1 MKGKRYPNYDHKTI
15 RDMFLDTTSRL
26 PNKVGFMEKRPGK
39 KEFENITYA
48 KFREDVI
55 SLGTSLIQNLNLQDE
70 KVAIIGENSYI
81 WAVSYFAITCGVGI
95 VVPIDKDLPANEI
108 INLVKRSGAKAIIY
122 SPRKREIIEEV
133 KKGNTD
139 LKYYIEM
146 YPDEDSTN
154 IPREAGKDYAIN
166 ELIQEGKN
174 IDEGVLLNVPINPE
188 EFKILLFT
196 SGTTSTSKGVMLS
209 NSNIMANLHA
219 AIKIVYLYDNDV
231 FFSVLPLHHSYEATV
246 GMLIP
251 VYNGLKIGYA
261 GGLKTIATDLKTIK
275 PSVILGVP
283 ALIENLF
290 KKVSKEV
297 NKQGKEEL
305 VQKVINITSKMGKA
319 GWVLR
324 RKLLKQILDNLGGRL
339 RLIVSAAAPIDPE
352 VGRQIEGY
360 GICFVQGYGLTETS
374 PLATLVPIN
383 RRDMASVGIPAEKSE
398 VKIVEPN
405 EEGIGEVWIKGP
417 NVSLGYFE
425 DPKETAKSF
434 TDGWFHTGDLGYV
447 DEKGYLFLT
456 GRCKNLIITG
466 NGKNVYPEEI
476 ENLVNKIGYVNES
489 MVYAVQDPKDKNE
502 SIISVAVTLDEAYLK
517 EKFGNNIPS
526 DEKIH
531 ELVWK
536 EIKEINRT
544 MVPYKWIKALVIKKE
559 DFIKTTTQKIK
570 RFEEIKRLEG

>member
-324 RKLLKQILDNLGGRL
+324 RKLLKQILDNLGGRI